1 MKSDHLPRHLALLLF
16 AVVVLA
22 WGSNWP
28 VTKSLVQSISPL
40 WTAAL
45 RSAVASVV
53 LLALLSVQGNLVAP
67 RRGDLPV
74 VFGIAIPHMVAF
86 SGLVAI
92 GIQFV
97 PAGRAIVLGYT
108 TPLWV
113 IPAARL
119 FLGEPI
125 TRYHLAGGAVA
136 LSGLAIMFN
145 PASFDWSDGRA
156 LLGNGLLLL
165 AAACWAVSIVY
176 VRAHRWISTPF
187 QLVFWEALLASG
199 LLAMLA
205 LFFDGVPRVAW
216 TPRLMLLLLYGG
228 VCGNALAYWAIA
240 VVNRSLPAS
249 VTSLGLLATPV
260 VGTLIAAL
268 TLGEPITLALLGA
281 MALIVG
287 GIALGTVVRPR
298 IKTPSTFR
306 RDTSRGSPRPSSAP
320 HPHAPGYGRTA
331 SRDT

>member
-28 VTKSLVQSISPL
+28 VTKSMVQSIPPL

-45 RSAVASVV
+45 RSLVASVV
-53 LLALLSVQGNLVAP
+53 LLVLLWGQGNLIVP

-74 VFGIAIPHMVAF
+74 VFGIALPHMVAF

-136 LSGLAIMFN
+136 LAGLAIMFN
-145 PASFDWSDGRA
+145 PASFDWSDGRS

-187 QLVFWEALLASG
+187 QLVFWETLLASG

-205 LFFDGVPRVAW
+205 LFFDGVPEVEW
-216 TPRLMLLLLYGG
+216 TPRLLLLLLYGG
-228 VCGNALAYWAIA
+228 VCGNALAYWAIT
-240 VVNRSLPAS
+240 VVNRSQPAA

-260 VGTLIAAL
+260 VGTLMAAL
-268 TLGEPITLALLGA
+268 TLGEPITLTLLGA
-281 MALIVG
+281 MTLIIG
-287 GIALGTVVRPR
+287 GIALGTLTHRQER
-298 IKTPSTFR
+298 
-306 RDTSRGSPRPSSAP
+306 
-320 HPHAPGYGRTA
+320 H
-331 SRDT
+331 

>member
-1 MKSDHLPRHLALLLF
+1 MKSDRLPWHLALLLF

-28 VTKSLVQSISPL
+28 VTKTMVQSIPPL

-45 RSAVASVV
+45 RSLVASVV
-53 LLALLSVQGNLVAP
+53 LLVLLALQGNLVVP

-86 SGLVAI
+86 SALGAI

-97 PAGRAIVLGYT
+97 PAGRAIVLAYT

-136 LSGLAIMFN
+136 LTGLAIMFN
-145 PASFDWSDGRA
+145 PESFDWRDGQA

-187 QLVFWEALLASG
+187 QLVFWETLLASG
-199 LLAMLA
+199 LLALLA
-205 LFFDGVPRVAW
+205 LCVDGLPRVEW

-240 VVNRSLPAS
+240 MVNRSLPAS

-260 VGTLIAAL
+260 VGTLMAAL
-268 TLGEPITLALLGA
+268 TLGEPITLALLCA

-287 GIALGTVVRPR
+287 GIALGTVARPASSAWRARPR
-298 IKTPSTFR
+298 PTTV
-306 RDTSRGSPRPSSAP
+306 
-320 HPHAPGYGRTA
+320 
-331 SRDT
+331 

>member
-28 VTKSLVQSISPL
+28 VTKSMVQSIPPL

-45 RSAVASVV
+45 RSLVASAV
-53 LLALLSVQGNLVAP
+53 LLVLLWGQGNLVVP

-74 VFGIAIPHMVAF
+74 VLGIALPHMVAF
-86 SGLVAI
+86 SSLVAI

-136 LSGLAIMFN
+136 LAGLAIMFN
-145 PASFDWSDGRA
+145 PASFDWSDGHS

-187 QLVFWEALLASG
+187 QLVFWETLLASG
-199 LLAMLA
+199 LLAVLA
-205 LFFDGVPRVAW
+205 LFFDGVPEVEW
-216 TPRLMLLLLYGG
+216 TPRLLLLLLYGG

-240 VVNRSLPAS
+240 VVNRSQPAT
-249 VTSLGLLATPV
+249 VTSIGLLATPV
-260 VGTLIAAL
+260 VGTLMAAL
-268 TLGEPITLALLGA
+268 TLGEPITFALLGA
-281 MALIVG
+281 MALIIG
-287 GIALGTVVRPR
+287 GIALGTFTQRQPR
-298 IKTPSTFR
+298 
-306 RDTSRGSPRPSSAP
+306 
-320 HPHAPGYGRTA
+320 H
-331 SRDT
+331 